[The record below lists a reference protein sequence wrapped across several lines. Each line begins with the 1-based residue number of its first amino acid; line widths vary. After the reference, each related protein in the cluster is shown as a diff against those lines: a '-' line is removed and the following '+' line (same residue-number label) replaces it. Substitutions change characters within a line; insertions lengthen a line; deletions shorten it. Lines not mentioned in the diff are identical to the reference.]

1 MSKCSGIIGYLSSE
15 ETQPGVWDPVIT
27 EKSYTGD
34 LVRDNRRFNND
45 AENVVDNLSISNN
58 ISVVSNK
65 FMIDNLSYMTYV
77 TFMNSKWKI
86 SSVEISYPRITITIG
101 GLYNGW

>member
-1 MSKCSGIIGYLSSE
+1 MSKCSGIIGYLRSE

-58 ISVVSNK
+58 ISVISNK

-101 GLYNGW
+101 GLYNG